1 MAYIEGK
8 RPPEYASKIAHS
20 RIIKD
25 PYVIE
30 FLKRCTIQEKDPEE
44 AFKCIESIPQK
55 GVGHNPIKR
64 VMAADGGTT
73 EVYVQEGFPSQTMGY
88 IQYGV
93 SYFEM
98 DDFNELSKMEFI
110 GYDDISKLTNS
121 ESFRFV
127 LFGKNIRFT
136 DCENIKDSFRVSLYE
151 HLREAN
157 VKNYN
162 LMDTLAWILFKEYSP
177 ANEREFVSIQCPH
190 CPNSQNSVKLFK
202 STMEEHTTKCPHCG
216 ETIYLTDVLR
226 LHQKVTEDSASGL
239 QKPLTLLLEQLLL
252 VHYIRISLD
261 IDPDRLN
268 ETLFIRDGPLA
279 FFDALSNF
287 STPMYELFKYL
298 LENQNL
304 FLVGIEKSGA
314 FVDFARSIDQYMEN
328 GSVMILNS
336 DYIYKY
342 IYYGSS
348 GNQNGYGF
356 NSYYGCK
363 VIFKSVKGDIYVLTL
378 PTTERSMID
387 PKKESFKNMDI
398 ILDSLTRLKSD
409 RYDNAL
415 LPIALVNKT
424 VSISD
429 VPGSAI
435 LEKLTRNIE

>member
-1 MAYIEGK
+1 MSYNEGR

-30 FLKRCTIQEKDPEE
+30 FLKRCTFQERDPKE
-44 AFKCIESIPQK
+44 ALECIEPIPHK

-73 EVYVQEGFPSQTMGY
+73 EAYVQEGFPSTTMGY

-110 GYDDISKLTNS
+110 GYEDIAKLTDS
-121 ESFRFV
+121 KSFRFV

-136 DCENIKDSFRVSLYE
+136 DYENIKDSFRASLYE
-151 HLREAN
+151 HLLNVN
-157 VKNYN
+157 VKDFNM
-162 LMDTLAWILFKEYSP
+162 MDTLVWILFKEYSP
-177 ANEREFVSIQCPH
+177 SNEREFVSIQCPH
-190 CPNSQNSVKLFK
+190 CSNSMQLFK
-202 STMEEHTTKCPHCG
+202 STMEEYASKCPHCG

-226 LHQKVTEDSASGL
+226 LHQKVTDDSASGVL
-239 QKPLTLLLEQLLL
+239 KPLTLLLEQLLL
-252 VHYIRISLD
+252 VHYIRINLEK
-261 IDPDRLN
+261 DPTILN
-268 ETLFIRDGPLA
+268 ETLFIRDGALA

-298 LENQNL
+298 LENHNL

-314 FVDFARSIDQYMEN
+314 FVDFARSIDSYMEN

-342 IYYGSS
+342 IKYGSS

-363 VIFKSVKGDIYVLTL
+363 VIFKSLKGDIYVLTL
-378 PTTERSMID
+378 PTTERSMLN

-398 ILDSLTRLKSD
+398 ILDTLTRLKSD
-409 RYDNAL
+409 RYDNAV

-424 VSISD
+424 VSISN
-429 VPGSAI
+429 VPGTDI
-435 LEKLTRNIE
+435 LEKLTRKIE